1 VDQSPTWLTR
11 PWGAHDQLTGMD
23 ESGGAGV
30 GNLGWEL
37 VVVQAV
43 KLWWRVKE
51 VPGAS
56 GTRT

>member
-1 VDQSPTWLTR
+1 
-11 PWGAHDQLTGMD
+11 MD

-51 VPGAS
+51 VPVPQERGHDRFETLEA
-56 GTRT
+56 